1 MATLTETTEYAEG
14 IYQIE
19 TTDPVIGGADGISN
33 VQAKQL
39 ANRTNFLKNLL
50 TKVIDGTQ
58 SVAKALKLA
67 TARKISLSGA
77 VTGNANFDG
86 SADITINVTLSDG
99 QITINSING
108 LSTALANKQD
118 SDATLSA
125 LAQVS
130 TAANKLIYATAADTF
145 TTTDLTAFMRTLL
158 DDTDAAAA
166 RATLG
171 AAPTASPT
179 FTGTVTAPTFTGVLN
194 GNAAT
199 ATNASAVNGVGVG
212 SEGLPFLAGFGTD
225 GKLAYY
231 AGLNLDTLASTNRRC
246 TFSGSAQAP
255 TTGFYYLDQYA
266 YQGGAYLM
274 QVIADLDTASHSM
287 FLRKKVNNVWT
298 AWKKIAV
305 EDGSTNAYN
314 VRVESAR
321 VADELNTTVGS
332 APSFSNRAWL
342 CANGTTG
349 ALYAS
354 GNIAAVTDN
363 GVGDFTAN
371 FLSALPHANYAV
383 FGSASGVITQSR
395 SATIAASAV
404 NAPPYLKTA
413 YGCRLFFGSN
423 GTNDA
428 DIFTVAFIC

>member
-145 TTTDLTAFMRTLL
+145 ATTDLTAFARTLL

-171 AAPTASPT
+171 AAPTVSPT
-179 FTGTVTAPTFTGVLN
+179 FSGTVKSLGYGFRTQDWNGTATDGVVYF
-194 GNAAT
+194 GNAISYILKQGNSFKFYNQEGAGEAT
-199 ATNASAVNGVGVG
+199 LSTAGRIVTENGAEWNITASNANKLIGKTWEWIGQSGQPAWVWGGTNGVNMYVYNPANF
-212 SEGLPFLAGFGTD
+212 SVSYADIAGFANGISD
-225 GKLAYY
+225 GIV
-231 AGLNLDTLASTNRRC
+231 GL
-246 TFSGSAQAP
+246 
-255 TTGFYYLDQYA
+255 
-266 YQGGAYLM
+266 GGR
-274 QVIADLDTASHSM
+274 H
-287 FLRKKVNNVWT
+287 
-298 AWKKIAV
+298 
-305 EDGSTNAYN
+305 
-314 VRVESAR
+314 
-321 VADELNTTVGS
+321 
-332 APSFSNRAWL
+332 RAWV

-349 ALYAS
+349 VIFAS
-354 GNIAAVTDN
+354 GNVSSITDN
-363 GVGDFTAN
+363 GVGDFTVN
-371 FLSALPHANYAV
+371 FLGAMPHTSYV
-383 FGSASGVITQSR
+383 VSGSASGVITQSR
-395 SATIAASAV
+395 NATIAAPAV
-404 NAPPYLKTA
+404 NADPYLKSTTQ
-413 YGCRLFFGSN
+413 CRLFFGSN

-428 DIFTVAFIC
+428 AIFTAAFIC

>member
-14 IYQIE
+14 VYQIE

-86 SADITINVTLSDG
+86 SADITINVTLADG

-130 TAANKLIYATAADTF
+130 TAANKLIYATASDTF
-145 TTTDLTAFMRTLL
+145 ATTDLTAFMRTLL

-179 FTGTVTAPTFTGVLN
+179 FTGTVTAPVFSGALS

-199 ATNASAVNGVGVG
+199 ATTASNANKLIGMNWNWIGQGGQPSWLWGGNDASNMYVYNPANFSVNYANSAGNGVSNV
-212 SEGLPFLAGFGTD
+212 
-225 GKLAYY
+225 
-231 AGLNLDTLASTNRRC
+231 
-246 TFSGSAQAP
+246 SG
-255 TTGFYYLDQYA
+255 
-266 YQGGAYLM
+266 GGNGY
-274 QVIADLDTASHSM
+274 I
-287 FLRKKVNNVWT
+287 K
-298 AWKKIAV
+298 
-305 EDGSTNAYN
+305 
-314 VRVESAR
+314 
-321 VADELNTTVGS
+321 
-332 APSFSNRAWL
+332 FSNGVILQW
-342 CANGTTG
+342 
-349 ALYAS
+349 
-354 GNIAAVTDN
+354 GNIAPAQNAQVTVTYPIAFT
-363 GVGDFTAN
+363 GVARAFVMPCSNVDAYVQAMVTLLN
-371 FLSALPHANYAV
+371 ITDL
-383 FGSASGVITQSR
+383 GSFRFHSF
-395 SATIAASAV
+395 
-404 NAPPYLKTA
+404 N
-413 YGCRLFFGSN
+413 
-423 GTNDA
+423 
-428 DIFTVAFIC
+428 VAGYSYNWFAIGY